1 MDLNYF
7 MEQCKI
13 STITRKLSFKKAFTA
28 WRNTLTERVVNIF
41 EWKGLPFP
49 QKEIEIL
56 LTFVGFCGITKSKKS
71 ELMSV
76 YGSMSGVTNYPDQFT
91 TFTYATPLESGMRT
105 IDKDIVVIDNNQI
118 RLPLIDVINSY
129 ATLLAHTD
137 LSLQAIL
144 INSRATGLITAK
156 TQAQVDSIA
165 SWYSSLEN
173 GKTLAVLDGKS
184 FESLMDDEGIKVVP
198 MNYPSAMTI
207 DSYYQIRE
215 NLLKSF
221 YSEIGVNSMRDK
233 RERVVEAELDTNL
246 NRILF
251 NIDDM
256 LKSRKEAC
264 EKINSIFG
272 TNISVD
278 YNEEI
283 INQSFDTETEE
294 TEETEEQE
302 SDDNGDSDNK

>member
-1 MDLNYF
+1 
-7 MEQCKI
+7 
-13 STITRKLSFKKAFTA
+13 
-28 WRNTLTERVVNIF
+28 
-41 EWKGLPFP
+41 
-49 QKEIEIL
+49 
-56 LTFVGFCGITKSKKS
+56 
-71 ELMSV
+71 
-76 YGSMSGVTNYPDQFT
+76 
-91 TFTYATPLESGMRT
+91 
-105 IDKDIVVIDNNQI
+105 
-118 RLPLIDVINSY
+118 
-129 ATLLAHTD
+129 
-137 LSLQAIL
+137 
-144 INSRATGLITAK
+144 
-156 TQAQVDSIA
+156 
-165 SWYSSLEN
+165 
-173 GKTLAVLDGKS
+173 
-184 FESLMDDEGIKVVP
+184 MDDEGIKVVP

-207 DSYYQIRE
+207 DAYYQIRE

-302 SDDNGDSDNK
+302 SEDNGDSDNK

>member
-1 MDLNYF
+1 
-7 MEQCKI
+7 
-13 STITRKLSFKKAFTA
+13 
-28 WRNTLTERVVNIF
+28 
-41 EWKGLPFP
+41 
-49 QKEIEIL
+49 
-56 LTFVGFCGITKSKKS
+56 
-71 ELMSV
+71 
-76 YGSMSGVTNYPDQFT
+76 
-91 TFTYATPLESGMRT
+91 
-105 IDKDIVVIDNNQI
+105 
-118 RLPLIDVINSY
+118 
-129 ATLLAHTD
+129 
-137 LSLQAIL
+137 
-144 INSRATGLITAK
+144 
-156 TQAQVDSIA
+156 
-165 SWYSSLEN
+165 
-173 GKTLAVLDGKS
+173 
-184 FESLMDDEGIKVVP
+184 MDDEGIKVVP

-302 SDDNGDSDNK
+302 SEDNGDSDNK

>member
-7 MEQCKI
+7 IEQCRPN
-13 STITRKLSFKKAFTA
+13 TINRKLSFKKAYTA

-71 ELMSV
+71 ELMAV

-283 INQSFDTETEE
+283 INQSFDIETEE

-302 SDDNGDSDNK
+302 SEDNGDSDNK

>member
-7 MEQCKI
+7 IEQCRPN
-13 STITRKLSFKKAFTA
+13 TINRKLSFKKAYTA

-41 EWKGLPFP
+41 EWNGLPFP

-56 LTFVGFCGITKSKKS
+56 LTFVGFCGVTKSKKS
-71 ELMSV
+71 ELMAV

-91 TFTYATPLESGMRT
+91 TFTYATPLESGIKQ
-105 IDKDIVVIDNNQI
+105 IDKDLVVIDNNQI
-118 RLPLIDVINSY
+118 RLPLIDIINSY

-184 FESLMDDEGIKVVP
+184 FESLMDDDGIKVVP

-272 TNISVD
+272 TNISVE
-278 YNEEI
+278 YNKEI
-283 INQSFDTETEE
+283 INQCFDIE

-302 SDDNGDSDNK
+302 SEDNGYSDNK